1 MDCNVRAV
9 SFCCTEMIRNDN
21 SQVFGENMMKTGN
34 EVLNLINTSQVFTP
48 QSSISYKVACVKTS
62 SMDTAKSVRR
72 LN

>member
-1 MDCNVRAV
+1 
-9 SFCCTEMIRNDN
+9 MIIHK
-21 SQVFGENMMKTGN
+21 VFGENMMKTGN

>member
-1 MDCNVRAV
+1 
-9 SFCCTEMIRNDN
+9 
-21 SQVFGENMMKTGN
+21 MMKTGN
-34 EVLNLINTSQVFTP
+34 EVLNLINTSQVFTT